1 MIKEENK
8 KKRDNIEVLGEDV
21 RSKYGNLSVKEK
33 EEKRKY
39 QKNRYGF
46 MLEDKKGKRKQN
58 QRYYYPS
65 KKIRK

>member
-1 MIKEENK
+1 M
-8 KKRDNIEVLGEDV
+8 
-21 RSKYGNLSVKEK
+21 SVKEK

-46 MLEDKKGKRKQN
+46 MLEDKKGKQKQN